1 MGQQFLEHDHG
12 FVVIMPFKFVG
23 QAAVRPQSA
32 KELGVYDRVG
42 LFSGFKAK
50 TEAALGQL

>member
-12 FVVIMPFKFVG
+12 FMVIMPFKFVG

-32 KELGVYDRVG
+32 KELVVYDRVG
-42 LFSGFKAK
+42 LFRVLRPKSA
-50 TEAALGQL
+50 